1 MSEWKINLVSGIIA
15 LVFGIALV
23 LFSTTLTIP
32 SLKSTTLNCGLL
44 LIGGGGG
51 SIPST
56 YTIYKL
62 EKMLASLSSSSP

>member
-15 LVFGIALV
+15 LVFGIFLV

-44 LIGGGGG
+44 LTGGGLNPQIAESNTLITLGFNDG
-51 SIPST
+51 QT
-56 YTIYKL
+56 
-62 EKMLASLSSSSP
+62 